1 MYLVLLLKGYHLK
14 KWQRK
19 TLHAFSVTV
28 RPSSIPIIQR
38 LHMFMLCPFI
48 FCLNFSLT
56 FTEWSNLSTLSSIRT
71 LCFRHD
77 PFCWWSFLP
86 RVLIGWSTF
95 SLPTSFQFEFS
106 RTSQRSFVC
115 FCFLFLIEQS
125 QFPTF
130 AWHLEL
136 QPLCKAFLS
145 AKVWEQ
151 QRLSYGG
158 WNRFSLA
165 VWCGPGLKTRADN
178 FSIDND

>member
-125 QFPTF
+125 QFPT
-130 AWHLEL
+130 
-136 QPLCKAFLS
+136 
-145 AKVWEQ
+145 
-151 QRLSYGG
+151 LSYSLYARPSYRLKSGNSSGLVTEGG
-158 WNRFSLA
+158 TGFPWQ
-165 VWCGPGLKTRADN
+165 CGVVLVSRPERTT
-178 FSIDND
+178 FQ